1 MLCLVINVV
10 GSNLHLLADGPE
22 DAPPVVLTSGL
33 AGAVADWD
41 AVTRLLA
48 PAVRVLRFDRPGIGA
63 STPSPPAMSARRE
76 VTVLDA
82 VLDFAGGP
90 AVLVGHSLAGLH
102 VEAYARLR
110 PARVRGAV
118 LVDPSLAPPGIGRP
132 LDLGAVIAAAL
143 VRLGAAGLA
152 ARCASPL
159 LRLAGRPAASP
170 AVVEELAAYP
180 DLVAE
185 VDAWRGVHPLP
196 DVPWQVLT
204 AGGTVGG
211 PRSTRRILTAHE
223 SMAAFSSRGV
233 HRIVP
238 EATHLVQLDNP
249 DAVADAVLRCLTL
262 S

>member
-1 MLCLVINVV
+1 MINVV
-10 GSNLHLLADGPE
+10 GSNLDLVADGPE

-33 AGAVADWD
+33 VGTVVDWD

-63 STPSPPAMSARRE
+63 STPSPSAVSGRRE

-132 LDLGAVIAAAL
+132 LDLDAALAAAL
-143 VRLGAAGLA
+143 VRFGAAT
-152 ARCASPL
+152 P
-159 LRLAGRPAASP
+159 
-170 AVVEELAAYP
+170 V
-180 DLVAE
+180 
-185 VDAWRGVHPLP
+185 
-196 DVPWQVLT
+196 T
-204 AGGTVGG
+204 
-211 PRSTRRILTAHE
+211 
-223 SMAAFSSRGV
+223 
-233 HRIVP
+233 
-238 EATHLVQLDNP
+238 
-249 DAVADAVLRCLTL
+249 
-262 S
+262 